1 MNIDLHI
8 HSTESD
14 GSLTPVQIITHAKKL
29 GLRAVSITD
38 HDTVSGVKNALSVS
52 RALGMGC
59 ISGVEMSATAP
70 PLFDIPG
77 SLHIL
82 GYGMDP
88 GHGDFIKMLDRL
100 LKARLDRF
108 PKMIEK
114 LNALQIPISYGAVQA
129 LAGQATVSRPHIARA
144 LVAAGAVGSVDEAFD
159 RYLANGKPAY
169 VDRYRIELEEVL
181 STVSAAGGV
190 CVLAHPGLIR
200 MKSGKTVGDLANRL
214 AQMGIKGIEAHYPE
228 HSEEQTRFFVELARS
243 LGLIVTGGTDFH
255 GAVRPEI
262 GLGSGRGA
270 FCVPANLWEPLTGL
284 LSNTE
289 FISPPERNPGV

>member
-14 GSLTPVQIITHAKKL
+14 GSLTPAQIVASARHL
-29 GLRAVSITD
+29 GIQAISITD
-38 HDTVSGVKNALSVS
+38 HDTVSGVKNALGVS
-52 RALGMGC
+52 RTLGVGC
-59 ISGVEMSATAP
+59 VSGVEVSAAAP

-88 GHGDFIKMLDRL
+88 DHPGLNGMLGRL
-100 LKARLDRF
+100 LKARLERF

-114 LNALQIPISYGAVQA
+114 LNALHIPVSYDSARA
-129 LAGQATVSRPHIARA
+129 FAGKAPVSRPHIAQA
-144 LVAAGAVGSVDEAFD
+144 MVAAGAVASVDEAFA

-169 VDRYRIELEEVL
+169 VDRYRIGLEEVI
-181 STVSAAGGV
+181 STVSEAGGV

-200 MKSGKTVGDLANRL
+200 MKSGKTIEELIRRL
-214 AQMGIKGIEAHYPE
+214 AQMGIKGIEAYYPE
-228 HSEEQTRFFVELARS
+228 HSLEQTRFFVSLADT
-243 LGLIVTGGTDFH
+243 LGLVVTGGTDFH

-262 GLGSGRGA
+262 ALGSGRGD
-270 FCVPANLWEPLTGL
+270 FSVPADLWERLTGL
-284 LSNTE
+284 LPGNR
-289 FISPPERNPGV
+289 FVSPPQRNEGA